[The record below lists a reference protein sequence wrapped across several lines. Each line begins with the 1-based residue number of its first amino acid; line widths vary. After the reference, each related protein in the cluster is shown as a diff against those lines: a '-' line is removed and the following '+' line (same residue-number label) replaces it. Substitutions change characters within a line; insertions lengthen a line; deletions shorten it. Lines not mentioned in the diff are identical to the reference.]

1 MCQNPAQ
8 NKYSVS
14 TGTMSSRKLGE
25 LADDR
30 FMYHNLT
37 NFIYNHM
44 QLQKVLSAGQNIHVQ
59 WLYTDALR
67 REIIFNSVFLPVP
80 K

>member
-1 MCQNPAQ
+1 MNEVTKKKKKRQNPAQ

-14 TGTMSSRKLGE
+14 IGTTSSRKPGK

-30 FMYHNLT
+30 FIYHNLT

-44 QLQKVLSAGQNIHVQ
+44 QLQKVPSAGENIHVQ
-59 WLYTDALR
+59 WLYTDSP
-67 REIIFNSVFLPVP
+67 EKKNYF
-80 K
+80 